1 MALPPQTLGS
11 FAVAADVF
19 TMLVL
24 LAPWLTAVPAIYKS
38 REVGRR
44 SPLPNIAAVLSCCV
58 ALLYGCSRR
67 DGLVIGV
74 NVAGAVMQAGYVG
87 VFVYF
92 SPAWRLV
99 PLQHCAVA
107 TVTYAALICFHLFG
121 LIDAGGLAYAAG
133 ACAWLVPTMIF
144 YNVSKVWKD
153 MSMECMPHVIVLVL
167 SLVSTPLWIVY
178 AYGGKELNNY
188 VRLPNCLGLAYA
200 LLQVGLHGY
209 FWKRGREQTNIDE
222 RAPLLEGRSVDPAA
236 TDC

>member
-99 PLQHCAVA
+99 PLQH
-107 TVTYAALICFHLFG
+107 
-121 LIDAGGLAYAAG
+121 
-133 ACAWLVPTMIF
+133 
-144 YNVSKVWKD
+144 SKVWKD
-153 MSMECMPHVIVLVL
+153 MSMECMPLVIVLVL

-188 VRLPNCLGLAYA
+188 VR
-200 LLQVGLHGY
+200 VGLHGH

>member
-1 MALPPQTLGS
+1 MFLFICVERVYHARSAP
-11 FAVAADVF
+11 VAHRR
-19 TMLVL
+19 
-24 LAPWLTAVPAIYKS
+24 PAIYKS

-121 LIDAGGLAYAAG
+121 LIDAGGLAYAAEP
-133 ACAWLVPTMIF
+133 AWLVPMIF

-153 MSMECMPHVIVLVL
+153 MSMECMPLVIVLVL

-178 AYGGKELNNY
+178 AYG
-188 VRLPNCLGLAYA
+188 RPPRPPR
-200 LLQVGLHGY
+200 
-209 FWKRGREQTNIDE
+209 KRGGSRPTLT
-222 RAPLLEGRSVDPAA
+222 AGSLLEAWIQQQIADPYVAIA
-236 TDC
+236 VLGGEVKLS

>member
-1 MALPPQTLGS
+1 MPAVTVAGDPRAGRQPLTHTWKSVGTHVLTPGRCRGKSGSLIPSVSQITMALPPQTLGS

-58 ALLYGCSRR
+58 GLLYGCSRR

-99 PLQHCAVA
+99 LVQCAVA
-107 TVTYAALICFHLFG
+107 TVTYAALICFYVFG

-133 ACAWLVPTMIF
+133 ACA
-144 YNVSKVWKD
+144 
-153 MSMECMPHVIVLVL
+153 C
-167 SLVSTPLWIVY
+167 LVSIAILYNMASYYKLDHDSIN
-178 AYGGKELNNY
+178 AY
-188 VRLPNCLGLAYA
+188 V
-200 LLQVGLHGY
+200 LHSMW
-209 FWKRGREQTNIDE
+209 FVTCI
-222 RAPLLEGRSVDPAA
+222 RAWWCSPR
-236 TDC
+236 